1 MAEQLLTG
9 DKRINEDRLLQL
21 DLHKYRKE
29 IGCLLLGNSGIVS
42 YISRIMATQIMHA

>member
-42 YISRIMATQIMHA
+42 YIYIYIPKNS